1 MRSGTNLR
9 SVLSEMQRSDFE
21 YPLPSDRIALY
32 PSERRD
38 QSRLMRLV
46 RATGRISHHRFSE
59 LPELLTPRDRL
70 VLNNTKVFPA
80 RLIGN
85 RTGLTSDKPPPG
97 GVLKAPIEVLLVKP
111 LGPHTWEALVKPGR
125 RIRVGE
131 RLLFGGGQLKAV
143 VEGRG
148 ERGLRVLRFEYEGD
162 FDDIV
167 DRLGH
172 VPLPPYIRRSDE
184 LHDRDRYQTV
194 YARKRGAVAAPTA
207 GLHFTPRVFADLSRK
222 GVSRCEVTLHV
233 GLGTFRPVVSECI
246 EDHRM
251 ETEPFEMTSEV
262 ARAISTA
269 GSAGQRIVAVGTTVT
284 RVLESAFRGPEP
296 RLCGETDLFIYPGFR
311 FRRVGA
317 LLTNFHLPGST
328 LLMLVC
334 AFAGRDLIFE
344 AYREALRMDYRFYSY
359 GDCMLIE

>member
-1 MRSGTNLR
+1 
-9 SVLSEMQRSDFE
+9 MQRSEFE

-32 PSERRD
+32 PPELRD
-38 QSRLMRLV
+38 QSRLLRLV
-46 RATGRISHHRFSE
+46 RATGRISHHRFAE
-59 LPELLTPRDRL
+59 LPDLLSPSDLL
-70 VLNNTKVFPA
+70 VLNDTKVFPA

-85 RTGLTSDKPPPG
+85 RAGLTSDKPPPG
-97 GVLKAPIEVLLVKP
+97 GVLKAPIEVLLARPV
-111 LGPHTWEALVKPGR
+111 GPDTWEALVKPGR

-131 RLLFGGGQLKAV
+131 RLLFGGGQLQAV
-143 VEGRG
+143 VAGRG
-148 ERGLRVLRFEYEGD
+148 ERGLRLLRFQYQGD
-162 FDDIV
+162 FDAIL

-172 VPLPPYIRRSDE
+172 VPLPPYIRRPDE
-184 LHDRDRYQTV
+184 SRDRDRYQTV

-207 GLHFTPRVFADLSRK
+207 GLHFTRQVFSDLSRK
-222 GVSRCEVTLHV
+222 GIARCEVTLHV
-233 GLGTFRPVVSECI
+233 GLGTFRPVASDRI

-251 ETEPFEMTSEV
+251 ESEPFEMTPEA

-269 GSAGQRIVAVGTTVT
+269 NFSGQRIVAVGTTVT
-284 RVLESAFRGPEP
+284 RVLESAFRDADPLL
-296 RLCGETDLFIYPGFR
+296 RGETDLFIFPGFR

-334 AFAGRDLIFE
+334 AFAGRDLVFE
-344 AYREALRMDYRFYSY
+344 AYREALTMDYRFYSY

>member
-1 MRSGTNLR
+1 MGT
-9 SVLSEMQRSDFE
+9 D
-21 YPLPSDRIALY
+21 
-32 PSERRD
+32 
-38 QSRLMRLV
+38 
-46 RATGRISHHRFSE
+46 
-59 LPELLTPRDRL
+59 
-70 VLNNTKVFPA
+70 
-80 RLIGN
+80 
-85 RTGLTSDKPPPG
+85 
-97 GVLKAPIEVLLVKP
+97 
-111 LGPHTWEALVKPGR
+111 TWEALVKPGR

-143 VEGRG
+143 VAGRG

-162 FDDIV
+162 FDDMV

-172 VPLPPYIRRSDE
+172 VPLPPYIRRPDE
-184 LHDRDRYQTV
+184 SHDRDRYQTV

-233 GLGTFRPVVSECI
+233 GLGTFRPVAGDRI

-251 ETEPFEMTSEV
+251 ETEPFEMTPEA

-269 GSAGQRIVAVGTTVT
+269 GPAGQRVVAVGTTVT
-284 RVLESAFRGPEP
+284 RVLESAFRGAEP
-296 RLCGETDLFIYPGFR
+296 RLRGETDLFIYPGFR

-334 AFAGRDLIFE
+334 AFAGRDLVFE
-344 AYREALRMDYRFYSY
+344 AYREALKTDYRFYSY

>member
-1 MRSGTNLR
+1 MH
-9 SVLSEMQRSDFE
+9 RSDFE

-32 PSERRD
+32 PSEKRD
-38 QSRLMRLV
+38 RSRLLRLV
-46 RATGRISHHRFSE
+46 RATGRISHHRFAE
-59 LPELLTPRDRL
+59 LPELLTPRDLL
-70 VLNNTKVFPA
+70 VLNDTKVFPA

-85 RTGLTSDKPPPG
+85 RAGLTSDKPPPG
-97 GVLKAPIEVLLVKP
+97 GILKAPIEVLLARPV
-111 LGPHTWEALVKPGR
+111 GPDTWEALVKPGR

-131 RLLFGGGQLKAV
+131 RLLFGDGQLRAV
-143 VEGRG
+143 VAGRG

-162 FDDIV
+162 FDTIV

-172 VPLPPYIRRSDE
+172 VPLPPYIRRPDE
-184 LHDRDRYQTV
+184 FHDRDRYQTV

-207 GLHFTPRVFADLSRK
+207 GLHFTPQVFTDLSRK

-233 GLGTFRPVVSECI
+233 GLGTFRPVVSERI

-251 ETEPFEMTSEV
+251 ETESFEMTPEA

-269 GSAGQRIVAVGTTVT
+269 GSAGQRMVAVGTTVT
-284 RVLESAFRGPEP
+284 RVLESAFRGAEP
-296 RLCGETDLFIYPGFR
+296 QLRGETDLFIYPGFR

-334 AFAGRDLIFE
+334 AFAGRALVLE
-344 AYREALRMDYRFYSY
+344 AYREALKMDYRFYSY

>member
-1 MRSGTNLR
+1 MR
-9 SVLSEMQRSDFE
+9 RSDFE
-21 YPLPSDRIALY
+21 YPLPSDRIAHY
-32 PSERRD
+32 PSEKRD
-38 QSRLMRLV
+38 RSRLLRLV
-46 RATGRISHHRFSE
+46 RATGRISHHRFAE
-59 LPELLTPRDRL
+59 LPELLTPRDLL

-85 RTGLTSDKPPPG
+85 RAGLTSDRPPPG
-97 GVLKAPIEVLLVKP
+97 GVLKAPIEVLLVRSV
-111 LGPHTWEALVKPGR
+111 GPDTWEALVKPGR

-143 VEGRG
+143 VAGRG

-167 DRLGH
+167 DRLGR
-172 VPLPPYIRRSDE
+172 VPLPPYIHRPDE
-184 LHDRDRYQTV
+184 VHDRDRYQTV

-222 GVSRCEVTLHV
+222 GVARCEVTLHV
-233 GLGTFRPVVSECI
+233 GLGTFRPVVSERI

-251 ETEPFEMTSEV
+251 ETEPFEMTPE
-262 ARAISTA
+262 AAQAISTA
-269 GSAGQRIVAVGTTVT
+269 VSAEQRIVAVGTTVT
-284 RVLESAFRGPEP
+284 RVLESTLREAEP
-296 RLCGETDLFIYPGFR
+296 RLRGETDLFIYPGFR

-334 AFAGRDLIFE
+334 AFAGRDLVFE
-344 AYREALRMDYRFYSY
+344 AYREALERDYRFYSY

>member
-1 MRSGTNLR
+1 M
-9 SVLSEMQRSDFE
+9 
-21 YPLPSDRIALY
+21 
-32 PSERRD
+32 
-38 QSRLMRLV
+38 
-46 RATGRISHHRFSE
+46 
-59 LPELLTPRDRL
+59 
-70 VLNNTKVFPA
+70 
-80 RLIGN
+80 
-85 RTGLTSDKPPPG
+85 
-97 GVLKAPIEVLLVKP
+97 LLVKP

-148 ERGLRVLRFEYEGD
+148 ERGLRVLRFEYDGD

-233 GLGTFRPVVSECI
+233 GLGTFRPVVNECI

-284 RVLESAFRGPEP
+284 RVLESAFRGPVP
-296 RLCGETDLFIYPGFR
+296 RLRGETDLFIYPGFR
-311 FRRVGA
+311 FHRVGA

-334 AFAGRDLIFE
+334 ALAGRDLVFE

>member
-1 MRSGTNLR
+1 
-9 SVLSEMQRSDFE
+9 MQRSEFE
-21 YPLPSDRIALY
+21 YLLPSDRIALY
-32 PSERRD
+32 PSEKRD
-38 QSRLMRLV
+38 QSRLLRLI
-46 RATGRISHHRFSE
+46 RASGRISHHRFAE
-59 LPELLTPRDRL
+59 LPELLTPRDLL

-80 RLIGN
+80 RLVGN
-85 RTGLTSDKPPPG
+85 RAGLTSDRPPPG
-97 GVLKAPIEVLLVKP
+97 GVLKAPIEVLLVRSV
-111 LGPHTWEALVKPGR
+111 GPDTWEALVKPGR

-143 VEGRG
+143 VAGRG

-167 DRLGH
+167 NRLGH
-172 VPLPPYIRRSDE
+172 VPLPPYIHRPDE
-184 LHDRDRYQTV
+184 VHDRDRYQTV

-207 GLHFTPRVFADLSRK
+207 GLHFTPQVFADLSRK
-222 GVSRCEVTLHV
+222 GVARCEVTLHV
-233 GLGTFRPVVSECI
+233 GLGTFRPVVSERI

-251 ETEPFEMTSEV
+251 ETEPFEMTSET
-262 ARAISTA
+262 AGAISAA
-269 GSAGQRIVAVGTTVT
+269 GSSGQRIVAVGTTVT
-284 RVLESAFRGPEP
+284 RVLESAFRESAP
-296 RLCGETDLFIYPGFR
+296 RLRGETDLFIYPGFR

-334 AFAGRDLIFE
+334 AFAGRDLVFE
-344 AYREALRMDYRFYSY
+344 AYREALKMDYRFYSY

>member
-1 MRSGTNLR
+1 
-9 SVLSEMQRSDFE
+9 MQRSDFE

-32 PSERRD
+32 PSEKRD
-38 QSRLMRLV
+38 RSRLLRLD
-46 RATGRISHHRFSE
+46 RASGRISHHRFAE
-59 LPELLTPRDRL
+59 LPELLTPRDLL
-70 VLNNTKVFPA
+70 VVNDTKVFPA

-85 RTGLTSDKPPPG
+85 RAGLTSDKPPPE
-97 GVLKAPIEVLLVKP
+97 GVLKAPIEVLLVRP
-111 LGPHTWEALVKPGR
+111 LEADTWEALVKPGR

-131 RLLFGGGQLKAV
+131 RLLFGGGQLTAV
-143 VEGRG
+143 VAGRG
-148 ERGLRVLRFEYEGD
+148 ERGLRLLRFRYQGD
-162 FDDIV
+162 FDAIL

-172 VPLPPYIRRSDE
+172 VPLPPYIRRPDD

-207 GLHFTPRVFADLSRK
+207 GLHFTPQVFADLSRK

-233 GLGTFRPVVSECI
+233 GLGTFRPVAGDRI

-251 ETEPFEMTSEV
+251 EAEPFEMTPEA
-262 ARAISTA
+262 ARSISKA
-269 GSAGQRIVAVGTTVT
+269 KSAGQRIVAVGTTVT
-284 RVLESAFRGPEP
+284 RVLESAFREEEP
-296 RLCGETDLFIYPGFR
+296 RLRGETDLFIYPGFR

-328 LLMLVC
+328 LLMLAC
-334 AFAGRDLIFE
+334 AFAGRDLVLE
-344 AYREALRMDYRFYSY
+344 AYREALNRDYRFYSY

>member
-1 MRSGTNLR
+1 
-9 SVLSEMQRSDFE
+9 MQRSEFE

-32 PSERRD
+32 PSEKRD
-38 QSRLMRLV
+38 RSRLLRLV
-46 RATGRISHHRFSE
+46 RATGRISHHRFAE
-59 LPELLTPRDRL
+59 LPELLTPRDLL

-80 RLIGN
+80 RLIGK
-85 RTGLTSDKPPPG
+85 RAGLTSDKPPPG
-97 GVLKAPIEVLLVKP
+97 GILKAPIEVLLVRP
-111 LGPHTWEALVKPGR
+111 VGPDTWEALVKPGR

-131 RLLFGGGQLKAV
+131 RLLFGGGQLTAEV
-143 VEGRG
+143 AGRG
-148 ERGLRVLRFEYEGD
+148 ERGLRLLRFEYQGD
-162 FDDIV
+162 FDAIV

-172 VPLPPYIRRSDE
+172 IPLPPYIRRPDE

-207 GLHFTPRVFADLSRK
+207 GLHFTRQVFADLRRK
-222 GVSRCEVTLHV
+222 GVARCEVTLHV
-233 GLGTFRPVVSECI
+233 GLGTFRPVVSQSI

-251 ETEPFEMTSEV
+251 ETEPFEMTAEA

-269 GSAGQRIVAVGTTVT
+269 GSAGRRIVAVGTTVT
-284 RVLESAFRGPEP
+284 RVLESAFRQSEP
-296 RLCGETDLFIYPGFR
+296 RLRGETDLFIFPGFR

-334 AFAGRDLIFE
+334 AFAGRDLVFE
-344 AYREALRMDYRFYSY
+344 AYREALERDYRFYSY

>member
-1 MRSGTNLR
+1 
-9 SVLSEMQRSDFE
+9 MQRSEFE
-21 YPLPSDRIALY
+21 YPLPRDRIALY
-32 PSERRD
+32 PSEKRD
-38 QSRLMRLV
+38 QSRLLRLV
-46 RATGRISHHRFSE
+46 RASGRISHHRFAE
-59 LPELLTPRDRL
+59 LPELLTPRDLL

-85 RTGLTSDKPPPG
+85 RAGLTSDRPPLG
-97 GVLKAPIEVLLVKP
+97 GVLKAPIEVLLARPV
-111 LGPHTWEALVKPGR
+111 GPDTWEALVKPGR

-131 RLLFGGGQLKAV
+131 RLIFGGGQLEAV
-143 VEGRG
+143 VAGRG

-172 VPLPPYIRRSDE
+172 VPLPPYIHRSDE
-184 LHDRDRYQTV
+184 SHDRYRYQTV

-207 GLHFTPRVFADLSRK
+207 GLHFTPRVFADLSRR

-233 GLGTFRPVVSECI
+233 GLGTFRPVVSERI

-251 ETEPFEMTSEV
+251 ETEPFEMTSET

-269 GSAGQRIVAVGTTVT
+269 GSTGQRIVAVGTTVT
-284 RVLESAFRGPEP
+284 RVLESAFRESEP
-296 RLCGETDLFIYPGFR
+296 RLHGETDLFIYPGFR
-311 FRRVGA
+311 FGRVGA

-344 AYREALRMDYRFYSY
+344 AYREALKMEYRFYSY

>member
-1 MRSGTNLR
+1 MH
-9 SVLSEMQRSDFE
+9 RSDFE

-32 PSERRD
+32 PSEKRD
-38 QSRLMRLV
+38 RSRLLRLV
-46 RATGRISHHRFSE
+46 RATGRISHHRFAE
-59 LPELLTPRDRL
+59 LPELLTPRDLL
-70 VLNNTKVFPA
+70 VLNDTKVFPA

-85 RTGLTSDKPPPG
+85 RAGLTSDKPPPG
-97 GVLKAPIEVLLVKP
+97 GILKAPIEVLLARPV
-111 LGPHTWEALVKPGR
+111 GPDTWEALVKPGR

-131 RLLFGGGQLKAV
+131 RLLFGDGQLRAV
-143 VEGRG
+143 VAGRG

-162 FDDIV
+162 FDTIV

-172 VPLPPYIRRSDE
+172 VPLPPYIRRPDE
-184 LHDRDRYQTV
+184 FHDRDRYQTV

-207 GLHFTPRVFADLSRK
+207 GLHFTPQVFTDLSRK

-233 GLGTFRPVVSECI
+233 GLGTFRPVVSERI

-251 ETEPFEMTSEV
+251 ETESFEMTPEA

-269 GSAGQRIVAVGTTVT
+269 GSAGQRMVAVGTTVT
-284 RVLESAFRGPEP
+284 RVLESAFRGAEP
-296 RLCGETDLFIYPGFR
+296 RLRGETDLFIYPGFR

-334 AFAGRDLIFE
+334 AFAGRALVLE
-344 AYREALRMDYRFYSY
+344 AYREALKMDYRFYSY

>member
-1 MRSGTNLR
+1 
-9 SVLSEMQRSDFE
+9 MQPSDFE

-32 PSERRD
+32 PSEKRD
-38 QSRLMRLV
+38 RSRLLRLV
-46 RATGRISHHRFSE
+46 RATGRISHHRFAE
-59 LPELLTPRDRL
+59 LPELLTPRDLL

-85 RTGLTSDKPPPG
+85 RAGLTSDKPPPG
-97 GVLKAPIEVLLVKP
+97 GILKAPIEVLLVRP
-111 LGPHTWEALVKPGR
+111 VGPDTWEALVKPGR

-143 VEGRG
+143 VAGRG

-172 VPLPPYIRRSDE
+172 VPLPPYIRRPDE
-184 LHDRDRYQTV
+184 SHDRDRYQTV

-233 GLGTFRPVVSECI
+233 GLGTFRPVVSQCI

-251 ETEPFEMTSEV
+251 ETEPFEMTPE
-262 ARAISTA
+262 AGRAISSA

-284 RVLESAFRGPEP
+284 RVLESAFRGAQP
-296 RLCGETDLFIYPGFR
+296 RLRGETDLFIYPGFR
-311 FRRVGA
+311 FQRVGA

-334 AFAGRDLIFE
+334 ALAGRDLVFE
-344 AYREALRMDYRFYSY
+344 AYREALKMDYRFYSY